1 MKKIFALALLAFIL
15 PLISFAQEKTLPQN
29 FLFEDSDI
37 IVKAEDTSAVS
48 RGETKDSAA
57 QALNAAKELLNQKPI
72 KIRKKTFAG
81 IKNHVPG
88 FDEKKYNLQEAPFGL
103 TWGASITDTRYQG
116 VQLSPVEMKDYTN
129 SFLAEHMPKP
139 IEFFDRVYVVFG
151 DENELYRILA
161 YSRLIDDD
169 ASASQAV
176 YQYKTYSVLLS
187 KKYGNRQENFS
198 PALVD
203 KTVTDSY
210 GRSQTIQ
217 EEAPIGNPDFLNQLQ
232 SGAAVLFSTYNN
244 DDVAAALSVGVD
256 GDKKSYIVIDYKNL
270 KIFKKQESDTLDAL

>member
-1 MKKIFALALLAFIL
+1 MKKIFALTFLSF
-15 PLISFAQEKTLPQN
+15 LISLNCSAQEKALPQN

-37 IVKAEDTSAVS
+37 IVKAE
-48 RGETKDSAA
+48 ETPAATIDESKNSAA
-57 QALNAAKELLNQKPI
+57 QAVNEAKRLLNQKPI

-81 IKNHVPG
+81 IKNRIPG

-103 TWGASITDTRYQG
+103 TWGAGMADTRYQG
-116 VQLSPVEMKDYTN
+116 VHLTPVDMKDYTN
-129 SFLAEHMPKP
+129 SFLAEHLPKP

-198 PALVD
+198 PARID
-203 KTVTDSY
+203 KTITDSN
-210 GRSQTIQ
+210 GRPKTIQ
-217 EEAPIGNPDFLNQLQ
+217 EEAPIGNPDFLSQLQ
-232 SGAAVLFSTYNN
+232 SGEAVLFSTYSNN
-244 DDVAAALSVGVD
+244 DVAAALSVGVD

-270 KIFKKQESDTLDAL
+270 KIFKEQESDTLDAL

>member
-1 MKKIFALALLAFIL
+1 MKKIFALAFLSFI
-15 PLISFAQEKTLPQN
+15 ISANSAAQENTLPQN

-37 IVKAEDTSAVS
+37 VVKAPETSRSAAEDSKV
-48 RGETKDSAA
+48 SAA
-57 QALNAAKELLNQKPI
+57 QAVNAAKELLNQKPI

-103 TWGASITDTRYQG
+103 TWGSSMTDTRYQG

-129 SFLAEHMPKP
+129 SFLAEHLPKP

-169 ASASQAV
+169 ASASQV
-176 YQYKTYSVLLS
+176 IYQYKTYSVLLS

-203 KTVTDSY
+203 KTIPNSS
-210 GRSQTIQ
+210 GRPQTVQ

-232 SGAAVLFSTYNN
+232 RGEAVLFSTYNN

>member
-1 MKKIFALALLAFIL
+1 MKKIFALAFLSFI
-15 PLISFAQEKTLPQN
+15 ISANSAAQENTLPQN

-37 IVKAEDTSAVS
+37 VVKAPETSPSAAEDSKV
-48 RGETKDSAA
+48 SAA
-57 QALNAAKELLNQKPI
+57 QAVNAAKELLNQKPI

-81 IKNHVPG
+81 IKNHVSG

-103 TWGASITDTRYQG
+103 TWGSSMTDTRYQG

-129 SFLAEHMPKP
+129 SFLAEHLPKP

-169 ASASQAV
+169 ASASQV
-176 YQYKTYSVLLS
+176 IYQYKTYSVLLS
-187 KKYGNRQENFS
+187 KKYDNRQENFS

-203 KTVTDSY
+203 KTIPNSS
-210 GRSQTIQ
+210 GRTPTVQ

-232 SGAAVLFSTYNN
+232 RGEAVLFSTYNN

>member
-1 MKKIFALALLAFIL
+1 MKKIFAPALLAFIL

-57 QALNAAKELLNQKPI
+57 QAVNAAKELLNQKPI

-129 SFLAEHMPKP
+129 SFLAEHLPKP